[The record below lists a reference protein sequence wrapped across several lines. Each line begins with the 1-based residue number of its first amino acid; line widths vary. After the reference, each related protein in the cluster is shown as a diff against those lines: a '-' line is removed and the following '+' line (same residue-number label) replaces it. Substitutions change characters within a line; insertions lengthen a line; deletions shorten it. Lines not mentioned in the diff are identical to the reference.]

1 MYVHLGLPYIIISEN
16 MPSFQSQKLAAGRVL
31 LNLYNC
37 LGYFGMLLRIS
48 MVLDTKETYCFFF
61 FNELLY
67 YFPNIKIKHMNS
79 AVDLRNMLHNFG
91 NIRDFSLP
99 PCA

>member
-1 MYVHLGLPYIIISEN
+1 MYVCAPGATIHHHFREYALFSVPKTCGRTGFIKFVQLSGLFRN
-16 MPSFQSQKLAAGRVL
+16 ALAYFNGTGYKRNL
-31 LNLYNC
+31 LL
-37 LGYFGMLLRIS
+37 
-48 MVLDTKETYCFFF
+48 F

-91 NIRDFSLP
+91 NIRDFSFP